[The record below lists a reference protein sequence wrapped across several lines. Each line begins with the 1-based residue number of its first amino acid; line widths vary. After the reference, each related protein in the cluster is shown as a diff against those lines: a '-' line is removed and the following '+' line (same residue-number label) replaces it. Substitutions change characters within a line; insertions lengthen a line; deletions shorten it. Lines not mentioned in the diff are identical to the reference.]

1 MRMQEQFAR
10 EKSAITLAVHNKV
23 DKVDSPMKQKAPMEA
38 MGMLLSPSKTPST
51 PSRNP
56 FMDINGHTSSSS
68 SSSSSSSLT
77 YDANNKLLE
86 QLNMLRSEQRKLQ
99 ETFAE
104 ER

>member
-1 MRMQEQFAR
+1 MRIREQFAR
-10 EKSAITLAVHNKV
+10 EKAAITLAVHNKV
-23 DKVDSPMKQKAPMEA
+23 ESPVKQKPLVE
-38 MGMLLSPSKTPST
+38 GMLLSPSKTPST

-56 FMDINGHTSSSS
+56 FMDLNGH

-86 QLNMLRSEQRKLQ
+86 QLNLLRTEQRKLQ

>member
-1 MRMQEQFAR
+1 MRMREQFAR

-23 DKVDSPMKQKAPMEA
+23 DSPMKQKPMLPME
-38 MGMLLSPSKTPST
+38 GMLLSPSKTPST

-56 FMDINGHTSSSS
+56 FMDINGHNG
-68 SSSSSSSLT
+68 SSSSSLT

-86 QLNMLRSEQRKLQ
+86 QLNMLRTEQRKLQ

>member
-1 MRMQEQFAR
+1 MRIREQFAR
-10 EKSAITLAVHNKV
+10 EKAAITLAVHNKV
-23 DKVDSPMKQKAPMEA
+23 DSPMKQKPSVE
-38 MGMLLSPSKTPST
+38 GMLLSPSKTPST

-56 FMDINGHTSSSS
+56 FMDLNGHSSS

-86 QLNMLRSEQRKLQ
+86 QLNLLRTEQRKLQ

-104 ER
+104 ERSPPSIY